1 MHTKIAAAAALVFG
15 LVLAACGSVKIGRI
29 NSDPSAYYRQTVR
42 IEGRVVTSVGLLGTG
57 GYQVDDRTG
66 SIFVV
71 SRTGVP
77 SGGSRVVVTGTV
89 VGGAQILGRTVAT
102 AIREERHKVK
112 Y

>member
-1 MHTKIAAAAALVFG
+1 MPRKIAAAAALALG
-15 LVLAACGSVKIGRI
+15 IVLAGCGSVKISRI
-29 NSDPSAYYRQTVR
+29 KADPSAYYRRTVQV
-42 IEGRVVTSVGLLGTG
+42 EGRVVTSVGLLGTG
-57 GYQVDDRTG
+57 GYQVDDGTG

-71 SRTGVP
+71 SRSGVP

-102 AIREERHKVK
+102 AIREQHHKVR